1 MNLQI
6 LEEDESLQYLKK
18 RKQVL
23 EPQNPYEY
31 CVAFGKITGLGTGR
45 FLRMTKGFK
54 METFYEIQSFA
65 KASNNQAIAINDWF
79 KKYRASIKEI

>member
-1 MNLQI
+1 MEY
-6 LEEDESLQYLKK
+6 EEPKQRV
-18 RKQVL
+18 RKL
-23 EPQNPYEY
+23 EPRNAYEF

-54 METFYEIQSFA
+54 METFYEIQSWA
-65 KASNNQAIAINDWF
+65 KQSKDQAIAINDWF